1 MRNRWRLKCMGSE
14 PTSSLKEIQNKKNE
28 ICFEM
33 NSASAAIRISSG
45 YFKWLLLILILLPRF
60 GYL

>member
-1 MRNRWRLKCMGSE
+1 MRNRWLLKCMGSE
-14 PTSSLKEIQNKKNE
+14 PTSSLKEIQNKENE

>member
-1 MRNRWRLKCMGSE
+1 MGSE
-14 PTSSLKEIQNKKNE
+14 PTSSLKEIQNKENE

-33 NSASAAIRISSG
+33 NSTSAAIRICSG
-45 YFKWLLLILILLPRF
+45 YFKWLLLILILLPSF